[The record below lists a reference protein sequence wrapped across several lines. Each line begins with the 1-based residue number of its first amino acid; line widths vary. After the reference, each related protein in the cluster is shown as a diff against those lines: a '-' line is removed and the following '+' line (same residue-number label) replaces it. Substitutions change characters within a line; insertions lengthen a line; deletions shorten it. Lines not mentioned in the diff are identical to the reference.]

1 MLLECVRSSQVVK
14 LQNSTNWQR
23 VLGRSKNNSCGCGSS
38 LTRRWQ
44 RRVLSQKKIFLFNF
58 AALRLQAVDGRT
70 YQAAGS
76 STPQARPR
84 GLDRTFLRLAGCLQ
98 NESPGFSESSRAQQR
113 FKEFFRD

>member
-23 VLGRSKNNSCGCGSS
+23 ALRRSKNNSGGCGSS
-38 LTRRWQ
+38 LARRWQ

-58 AALRLQAVDGRT
+58 AALRLQAADGRT
-70 YQAAGS
+70 YLPAGR

-84 GLDRTFLRLAGCLQ
+84 GLDRTFRRLAGCLQ
-98 NESPGFSESSRAQQR
+98 NESSGFSESSRAQQR